1 MISRVDLLP
10 RFGSFLRH
18 ITKSSTLTK
27 QNISKYEQFSA
38 DKVSKKSFKKPESQT
53 KPASAL
59 DDLEKTKKDMKKLNK
74 KTSPDSVQ
82 MKNLFQ
88 NFETK
93 IVKESEFKM
102 KDRGEFKTVN
112 FQNLDVNFV

>member
-27 QNISKYEQFSA
+27 QNVSKFEPVSKE
-38 DKVSKKSFKKPESQT
+38 KVSKKSSNKPESQT
-53 KPASAL
+53 KSASAQ

-74 KTSPDSVQ
+74 PESVQ

-88 NFETK
+88 NFESK
-93 IVKESEFKM
+93 IVKESGFKM
-102 KDRGEFKTVN
+102 KEKGEFKTVN
-112 FQNLDVNFV
+112 FQNLDVDFV